1 MTRFEIGLILLLSGL
16 GGGVVVGA
24 TESPGRA
31 PAIQQVDRQFRD
43 FYLGGDD
50 AFTMRDS
57 NEPAPDPSNA
67 RNLAQTLAADGS
79 WPDLDYASQARSGWP
94 PEDHCTRM
102 VAITAA
108 ANRPGAAAADRA
120 ILLAATHRAF
130 GYWIAHD
137 FQCPNWWYNEIGIP
151 KTIGMTALLL
161 GEELTEAELR
171 YATGTSLA
179 RYPIGR
185 TGQNRVWLAGNT
197 LMRGVLAG
205 DEAAIRAA
213 AETIWGE
220 VQISTA
226 EGLQPDFSFHQH
238 GAQLQ
243 FGNYGMA
250 FAVETARWSTILR
263 STPWQ
268 LPPEELAA
276 FRSYLIDGQNWISW
290 RGAMDISSCARQL
303 MPHSPRTKTATIA
316 QVMAQT
322 AGFDPSQA
330 PAYRAFIARN
340 RPGAANDLVGNR
352 FFWRSDYM
360 VHRRPVFAATLK
372 MSSTRVI
379 GAELVNSENLSGYHT
394 ADGAL
399 YLYREGDEYGDIFPV
414 WDWRK
419 LPGITC
425 AQFAPP
431 EYRTSAVPR
440 DFVGGIS
447 DGSDGAA
454 VLDYV
459 RDGVSAHKA
468 WFFSRDTVVCLG
480 ANILGTGPDPVATTI
495 NQCRLRGA
503 VRVEADGKTRTL
515 PAGNHTLSD
524 TTAVEHDGWRYTV
537 LDGAA
542 LRLDAG
548 PVTGNWRRVFDNPQT
563 PPADVTQ
570 EVFTLW
576 LDHGRNPRAAHYA
589 YTMTPIGTTAQP
601 RVLENSA
608 TKQAV
613 ELSGGKVAI
622 AFWTAGEMVLPDG
635 RRIEVDAP
643 CLVLT
648 AAGATRVAEPTQKL
662 AKLHLKIDGDN
673 HEVPLP
679 TDAVAGT
686 AAMLNGGH
694 RLVQNGYFPS
704 D

>member
-1 MTRFEIGLILLLSGL
+1 MKVVQIALFLLLSGL
-16 GGGVVVGA
+16 ACRFVAGA
-24 TESPGRA
+24 AETPGRS
-31 PAIQQVDRQFRD
+31 PEIQQIARQFRD
-43 FYLGGDD
+43 FYMRGDD
-50 AFTMRDS
+50 SFAMRDS
-57 NEPAPDPSNA
+57 NEPAPDPSDA
-67 RNLAQTLAADGS
+67 RRLAQALEADGR
-79 WPDLDYASQARSGWP
+79 WPDIDYASTARSGWP

-102 VAITAA
+102 VAMTAA
-108 ANRPGAAAADRA
+108 ANRPGAAAADRT
-120 ILLAATHRAF
+120 ILLAAIHRAF
-130 GYWIAHD
+130 AYWIAHD

-161 GEELTEAELR
+161 GEELTDAELR

-185 TGQNRVWLAGNT
+185 TGQNRVWLAGIT
-197 LMRGVLAG
+197 LMRGMLAV
-205 DEAAIRAA
+205 DEAAIRTA

-220 VQISTA
+220 VQVSTA

-263 STPWQ
+263 GTPWQ
-268 LPPEELAA
+268 LPPGKLAA
-276 FRSYLIDGQNWISW
+276 FRSYLIEGQNWISW

-303 MPHSPRTKTATIA
+303 MPHSSRTKTATIA
-316 QVMAQT
+316 QVMAQ
-322 AGFDPSQA
+322 AASFDPSQA
-330 PAYRAFIARN
+330 PAYRAYIARN

-352 FFWRSDYM
+352 FFWRSDYL

-399 YLYREGDEYGDIFPV
+399 YLYREGDEYEDIFPV

-419 LPGITC
+419 LPGVTC

-431 EYRTSAVPR
+431 EYLTAAVAR

-447 DGSDGAA
+447 DGTDGAA

-480 ANILGTGPDPVATTI
+480 AGIVGTGPEPVATTI

-503 VRVEADGKTRTL
+503 VSVEAGGETRTL
-515 PAGNHTLSD
+515 AAGNHTLSD

-537 LDGAA
+537 LDGGA

-548 PVTGNWRRVFDNPQT
+548 PVTGNWRRVFNNPQT

-576 LDHGRNPRAAHYA
+576 LDHGCKPRAAHYA
-589 YTMTPIGTTAQP
+589 YTMAPIGTTEQP

-613 ELSGGKVAI
+613 EFSGGKVAI
-622 AFWTAGEMVLPDG
+622 AFWTAGEMMLPNG
-635 RRIEVDAP
+635 RRIAVNAP
-643 CLVLT
+643 CMVLT
-648 AAGATRVAEPTQKL
+648 AAGATRVADPTHKL
-662 AKLHLKIDGDN
+662 TKLHLTIDGAGR
-673 HEVPLP
+673 EILLP
-679 TDAVAGT
+679 TGALAGT
-686 AAMLNGGH
+686 AAMLK
-694 RLVQNGYFPS
+694 
-704 D
+704 